1 MLRRWF
7 DRRQY
12 DERNPMIRSRA
23 FVYVRLSKIANWR
36 LPPGFF
42 REGFFLGVTLVG
54 CGVKLV
60 FWIAREACDSKRPV
74 FGIPRSRNTKDL
86 LAYQKLMIMV

>member
-1 MLRRWF
+1 
-7 DRRQY
+7 
-12 DERNPMIRSRA
+12 
-23 FVYVRLSKIANWR
+23 
-36 LPPGFF
+36 
-42 REGFFLGVTLVG
+42 VTLVG

-86 LAYQKLMIMV
+86 LAY